1 MAEAKPRIVV
11 FAGPT
16 ATVLNSAPLVTSN
29 QARRRHG
36 LPLRSDRWGRE
47 LVDVLRPQRLAASSW
62 CLADVGVRAPSRHA
76 IARFA

>member
-47 LVDVLRPQRLAASSW
+47 LVDVLRPQRLAAP
-62 CLADVGVRAPSRHA
+62 VTVYVEP
-76 IARFA
+76 F